1 MNPKIFS
8 VSEIT
13 REIKNLLEENY
24 SSLWLSGE
32 ISNCKVHSSGHCYFS
47 LKDENSQIGAIMFK
61 GSHRLLKFKLEDGL
75 QVIVNGRISV
85 YEPRGTYQIV
95 AEYIEPQGLGA
106 LQLAFEQLKKK
117 LQAEGLFDEV
127 RKKAL
132 PLLPRRIGVIT
143 SPTGAAIRDILQVL
157 KRRYSNIGVL
167 LSPVNVQ
174 GLEAA
179 PAIVEALE
187 GLNALED
194 IDLIILGRGGG
205 SLEDL
210 WAFNTEEVA
219 RAIARSQIPVIS
231 AVGHEIDIT
240 ISDYVADLRAPTP
253 SAAAE
258 LAVPLKEEMVS
269 WIEAFRDGLQ
279 ERIGEKLGD
288 LRNRLDFFKSH
299 LRHPRRNLEN
309 FLQRV
314 DEWQERLQL
323 AFLSR
328 QRHLKLEV
336 QTLHKT
342 LQALSPL
349 SVLKRGYSITYS
361 LDSSGVK
368 RALKTNRGVSVGSEV
383 ETWLADG
390 KLWSQ
395 VFNKD

>member
-1 MNPKIFS
+1 
-8 VSEIT
+8 
-13 REIKNLLEENY
+13 
-24 SSLWLSGE
+24 
-32 ISNCKVHSSGHCYFS
+32 
-47 LKDENSQIGAIMFK
+47 MFK